1 LSNERIEV
9 ILVLKEDSVG
19 IGERAT
25 VQLTNEK
32 RGK

>member
-1 LSNERIEV
+1 LGNERIEV
-9 ILVLKEDSVG
+9 VMVLKEDSVG
-19 IGERAT
+19 VGERAT